1 MPLYFINTLYLA
13 SDGKLIEA
21 VTLGSAELVLGAIHR
36 LHQGAL
42 CQHNQCN

>member
-1 MPLYFINTLYLA
+1 MA

-21 VTLGSAELVLGAIHR
+21 VTLDSSEMALGAIHR

-42 CQHNQCN
+42 CQHNHCN